1 MCDFLCDFLSNVTEF
16 DDYAE
21 IVDDDP
27 DYAHP
32 MAGRGMNLVKTAS
45 AITASLKHSAI
56 NLKSEQTQIT

>member
-1 MCDFLCDFLSNVTEF
+1 MILQLSVILYFFSDIAEF

-32 MAGRGMNLVKTAS
+32 MAGRLMNLVKTA
-45 AITASLKHSAI
+45 LLQCYE
-56 NLKSEQTQIT
+56 NQTWETPYQSVTH

>member
-1 MCDFLCDFLSNVTEF
+1 MFFSCVVEF

-32 MAGRGMNLVKTAS
+32 MAGRFVML
-45 AITASLKHSAI
+45 LKKIFRKENSI
-56 NLKSEQTQIT
+56 

>member
-1 MCDFLCDFLSNVTEF
+1 MRFCSSYSSCKTVILYLLVNVTEF

-32 MAGRGMNLVKTAS
+32 MTGRLTNLFKTAF
-45 AITASLKHSAI
+45 L
-56 NLKSEQTQIT
+56 Q

>member
-1 MCDFLCDFLSNVTEF
+1 MILYLLFNVTEF

-32 MAGRGMNLVKTAS
+32 MAGRLT
-45 AITASLKHSAI
+45 SL
-56 NLKSEQTQIT
+56 LK

>member
-1 MCDFLCDFLSNVTEF
+1 MFFSCFVEF

-32 MAGRGMNLVKTAS
+32 MAGRFVML
-45 AITASLKHSAI
+45 LKKIFRKENSI
-56 NLKSEQTQIT
+56 

>member
-1 MCDFLCDFLSNVTEF
+1 MCIEKVFNLCFSNSQTVIVHFLSNVTEF

-32 MAGRGMNLVKTAS
+32 MAGRVTNLVKS
-45 AITASLKHSAI
+45 ALLQCYE
-56 NLKSEQTQIT
+56 N

>member
-1 MCDFLCDFLSNVTEF
+1 MRFRSSYSSCKTVILYLLVNVTEF

-32 MAGRGMNLVKTAS
+32 MAGRLTNLFKTAF
-45 AITASLKHSAI
+45 L
-56 NLKSEQTQIT
+56 Q